1 MGLCCVY
8 LIMNSW
14 ASLYVVSYIFTQAMN
29 TRVFTSSYVW
39 HCLWYILKYAF
50 SADNYETIV
59 WHCTYVKYRTVTQ
72 KKTCVTCL
80 IYYHTFTFG
89 QFILQG
95 SPNTYQT
102 RITPRAQTSA
112 TPSLK
117 SVKQS
122 TQAWNIVAYCFLCP
136 YPENFMNVHLF
147 GIPWCCQP
155 TRTQKIEKGTL
166 CPRG

>member
-1 MGLCCVY
+1 MLSHIYSRKQWTREFLPLLMCDTAYDISWNMLFLQITMKQLFDIVHMLSIGL
-8 LIMNSW
+8 LH
-14 ASLYVVSYIFTQAMN
+14 
-29 TRVFTSSYVW
+29 R
-39 HCLWYILKYAF
+39 
-50 SADNYETIV
+50 
-59 WHCTYVKYRTVTQ
+59 

-95 SPNTYQT
+95 SPYTYQT
-102 RITPRAQTSA
+102 RSTPKAQTSA

-136 YPENFMNVHLF
+136 YPENVMNVHLF